1 MKKSLRFSVL
11 MSICKNDSSLF
22 LLESLKS
29 LADQTLLP
37 NQLILV
43 NDGYITQDLE
53 KVQDEFKLSSFD
65 VKIIKLK
72 TNKGLGYALNE
83 GLKYCKY
90 KWVARMDSDDVS
102 IKDDLKNN
110 LII

>member
-1 MKKSLRFSVL
+1 MKKKSPRFSVL
-11 MSICKNDSSLF
+11 MSIYKNDSSLF

-37 NQLILV
+37 DQLILV

-53 KVQDEFKLSSFD
+53 KVQDEFKLKAPFD

-83 GLKYCKY
+83 GLG
-90 KWVARMDSDDVS
+90 
-102 IKDDLKNN
+102 IL
-110 LII
+110 